1 MLGCEGLNHLKS
13 SWQDKKV
20 GVWFFFKAQTCLK
33 LDIFNHFLSLQAMN
47 FQSLRGKQGLQR
59 NPFQIWDC
67 FHTAVTGHKPFWK
80 FLFHWRLERMV
91 LHLQLQSSKRA
102 MDAFELKVILT
113 TDSFKK
119 LSQNRGFL
127 LNYVVAVE

>member
-1 MLGCEGLNHLKS
+1 
-13 SWQDKKV
+13 
-20 GVWFFFKAQTCLK
+20 
-33 LDIFNHFLSLQAMN
+33 
-47 FQSLRGKQGLQR
+47 
-59 NPFQIWDC
+59 
-67 FHTAVTGHKPFWK
+67 
-80 FLFHWRLERMV
+80 MV